1 MAGGLGVAAAAYWI
15 SSELATGGLDTAD
28 QTSSVVAAFA
38 ALISLVLA
46 AFPLLSPRS
55 SERTNTS
62 RELLAEQ
69 LAEQVRALSVREQE
83 HWRTVDPRPLP
94 VRWRT
99 ASEELFDRWE
109 NIHGAA
115 EGADHG
121 PVPLAGDFT
130 RILRTYAAVPAQRL
144 IILGR
149 AGAGK
154 TALAQHLILALLAE
168 RDRTRPVPVLFS
180 LNSWDAS
187 SVRLRDWMIH
197 QLVRNYPFLDELDP
211 TGRSGAEVL
220 VDGGRVLPVLDAF
233 DEIPQ
238 RHHREAV
245 GEISRLD
252 GPLVVTTRPGEYAE
266 AVLDKNVIGRAAAIE
281 LDDVGLDEAERYLR
295 ASTGKTRAAEWAA
308 VFDHLRSAPGDPAT
322 RNLAPVLSTPL
333 MTMLARATYNDIP
346 EQHPG
351 ELLDIDLLPTR
362 EAVEQ
367 HLLGAFLHASYDPR
381 RGTGRNEAVQA
392 KWAPERARHWL
403 GHLATHL
410 IGRDTHDLTWW
421 QLPVTLPRPIR
432 ILVTTTTAGL
442 AVVVIALPLGFV
454 AELLYGFPVGLAVGF
469 TVGVLNEKG
478 SRVREPERLR
488 LRMRR
493 DARRSS
499 ARSKKAA
506 SELATGFAFGVP
518 IGIVDGLISGLTAK
532 TGLGFVSGVGYGIVF
547 AVSFGITNIAVSAL
561 GGNQDPR
568 DAVHPWQL
576 LTTDRTVTLVRAM
589 TAALAVT
596 TSICAAM
603 LAVGYWDGPALLFS
617 GFIGAVVRL
626 GLSSW
631 GSWMLFA
638 RLWLPL
644 TRRLPWRPK
653 LFLEDAYRRG
663 VLRQVGATYQFR
675 HVRLRNHLA
684 RHHQS

>member
-1 MAGGLGVAAAAYWI
+1 MVRQRNSKRWLAVAGGLGVAAAAYWI

-38 ALISLVLA
+38 ALISLALA

-83 HWRTVDPRPLP
+83 HWRTGDPRPLP
-94 VRWRT
+94 VQWRT

-144 IILGR
+144 IILGK

-168 RDRTRPVPVLFS
+168 NDRARPVPVLFS

-197 QLVRNYPFLDELDP
+197 QLVRDYPFLDELDP

-220 VDGGRVLPVLDAF
+220 VDGDRVLPVLDAF

-308 VFDHLRSAPGDPAT
+308 VFDHLRTAPDDPAT
-322 RNLAPVLSTPL
+322 RNLAPALSTPL

-346 EQHPG
+346 EHHPG
-351 ELLDIDLLPTR
+351 ELLDVDGLPTR

-381 RGTGRNEAVQA
+381 RRTGRNETVQA
-392 KWAPERARHWL
+392 KWTPERARHWL

-421 QLPVTLPRPIR
+421 QAITRHVAPPHPHPRHHDHSGACGRPDRAPAGIRGRTPVRVSGRARGR
-432 ILVTTTTAGL
+432 IHGRDPQREGL
-442 AVVVIALPLGFV
+442 
-454 AELLYGFPVGLAVGF
+454 
-469 TVGVLNEKG
+469 
-478 SRVREPERLR
+478 
-488 LRMRR
+488 
-493 DARRSS
+493 SS
-499 ARSKKAA
+499 ARTRTTAA
-506 SELATGFAFGVP
+506 ADAARCPAFLGALQEGRVGTGHRIRVRDPDRDSGRSHLRA
-518 IGIVDGLISGLTAK
+518 DG
-532 TGLGFVSGVGYGIVF
+532 
-547 AVSFGITNIAVSAL
+547 
-561 GGNQDPR
+561 QDR
-568 DAVHPWQL
+568 ARVRVRSRL
-576 LTTDRTVTLVRAM
+576 RARVRGLVRDHEHRRIRARRESRPARCR
-589 TAALAVT
+589 TPVA
-596 TSICAAM
+596 
-603 LAVGYWDGPALLFS
+603 AVG
-617 GFIGAVVRL
+617 
-626 GLSSW
+626 
-631 GSWMLFA
+631 
-638 RLWLPL
+638 
-644 TRRLPWRPK
+644 
-653 LFLEDAYRRG
+653 
-663 VLRQVGATYQFR
+663 
-675 HVRLRNHLA
+675 H
-684 RHHQS
+684 